1 MSILWYICYKHGTQY
16 LFLNDNKGIISTI
29 ILTIVGFCL
38 TATYHFSS
46 ESNVEKRKNKSYNK
60 WKSKP
65 ENAKYTIFKEELD
78 CLSKELEQVE
88 YTLKKN

>member
-1 MSILWYICYKHGTQY
+1 M
-16 LFLNDNKGIISTI
+16 
-29 ILTIVGFCL
+29 GFCL

-88 YTLKKN
+88 YTLKKNWEILYL